1 MKNLIS
7 LIFVLSVFAAC
18 SDIDVH
24 IKNVNNQ
31 INKGNLR
38 YAKLALLNIPINLI
52 DDEAK
57 LKIEAL
63 SFSID
68 SVKIVMIQD
77 SICKLKK

>member
-18 SDIDVH
+18 SNIDVY
-24 IKNVNNQ
+24 IKNVDNQ

-63 SFSID
+63 SSRVD
-68 SVKIVMIQD
+68 SLRNVIVQD
-77 SICKLKK
+77 SICKQK

>member
-18 SDIDVH
+18 SNIDVH
-24 IKNVNNQ
+24 IKNVDNQ

-63 SFSID
+63 SYRVD
-68 SVKIVMIQD
+68 SLRNDIVQD
-77 SICKLKK
+77 SICKQK

>member
-18 SDIDVH
+18 SNIDVH
-24 IKNVNNQ
+24 IKNVDNQ

-52 DDEAK
+52 DEEGKA
-57 LKIEAL
+57 KIEAL
-63 SFSID
+63 SSRVD
-68 SVKIVMIQD
+68 SLRNAIVQD
-77 SICKLKK
+77 SICKQK